1 LSTPFFKFFQ
11 ILFHSCNLHGHP
23 LKMQSYLCAKEK
35 WVCANSLPGAIIHLY
50 KYSFTGGIL
59 LLIHRMTATFGK
71 LQNRTLELKDGLNI
85 LQAPNETGKSTWCA
99 FLLSMFYGINSRE
112 REKAGFIPDKIRY
125 APWSGAPMSGRLEC
139 TANEG
144 DLTLTRSTRR
154 QTAPMGEF
162 KAVYTGT
169 GDPVPELTGSTCGEA
184 LLGVNREIF
193 ERSAFIRQS
202 GLAISQDA
210 SLERR
215 IASLITSGE
224 EEVSYSEAA
233 DILKKQLNRR
243 RHNKTGQLPALEAEL
258 QTTLRQITLC
268 GELEQQLKEA
278 LRRAE
283 ELSAGESLLT
293 AELDHHKQWEL
304 LQKQRALTQA
314 AETARQAESRAAAL
328 QERLATDQIP
338 ESETIIRLRGA
349 IVNLETTRKQ
359 VERAR
364 EARDE
369 AAKALLRAEA
379 ALNESP
385 FVGQAPEAAR
395 KTAAAVPPLRAPNP
409 LFSIL
414 LVVLGAAAGLAAGLA
429 IAGSA
434 ASWYIAAGGGVGL
447 LAALLELYLRATGSR
462 KKQAAYLHALNVQ
475 SAEELNAQ
483 LEHYLNRYAAFES
496 AQADLNAKSA
506 AAEALYNTLSSN
518 EQAILLEIRRFAPT
532 AFDIPTADA
541 LLREC
546 GTRRKQFSE
555 AASAA
560 EKARMYH
567 QLLLQ
572 EPLSA
577 EAAGLDPHMAPPLRE
592 KRVVSEELS
601 QLRGELAQTRSA
613 ADRLSG
619 QLHAAGDPVVL
630 RSAAEQLSGQIDALE
645 AEYTAIRLAM
655 DTLEHA
661 NTTLQNRFSPELG
674 RRTAEIFG
682 ELTDGRYSGVVLDRA
697 FHLSAEPQGDALYR
711 DAGLLS
717 AGTVD
722 QLYLSARL
730 AICDLALPKDRAL
743 PIVLDDAL
751 ANFDD
756 RRCAAAL
763 RWLKQ
768 EAQHRQILLLTCH
781 SREAEFFAG
790 DEEVFIQQLTE
801 TI

>member
-1 LSTPFFKFFQ
+1 
-11 ILFHSCNLHGHP
+11 
-23 LKMQSYLCAKEK
+23 
-35 WVCANSLPGAIIHLY
+35 
-50 KYSFTGGIL
+50 
-59 LLIHRMTATFGK
+59 MTATFGK
-71 LQNRTLELKDGLNI
+71 LQGQTLELKNGLNI
-85 LQAPNETGKSTWCA
+85 LQAPNETGKSTWCG

-112 REKAGFIPDKIRY
+112 RERAGFIPDKIRY
-125 APWSGAPMSGRLEC
+125 APWSGSAMSGRLDC
-139 TANEG
+139 SVGGT
-144 DLTLTRSTRR
+144 DLTLTRATRR

-162 KAVYTGT
+162 KAIYTGT
-169 GDPVPELTGSTCGEA
+169 GAPVPDLTGPTCGET

-224 EEVSYSEAA
+224 EEVSYSEVT
-233 DILKKQLNRR
+233 DTLKKQLNRR
-243 RHNKTGQLPALEAEL
+243 RHNKTGQLPTLEAEL
-258 QTTLRQITLC
+258 QAALQQISQC
-268 GELEQQLKEA
+268 EELEQQLKDTVCRTET
-278 LRRAE
+278 
-283 ELSAGESLLT
+283 LT
-293 AELDHHKQWEL
+293 AQEAALAAELAQHRQWEL
-304 LQKQRALTQA
+304 LQKQKALAQA
-314 AETARQAESRAAAL
+314 AETARQAEARAADLEAQL
-328 QERLATDQIP
+328 TADHTP

-359 VERAR
+359 VEKARAI
-364 EARDE
+364 RDE

-385 FVGQAPEAAR
+385 FVGQTPETAR
-395 KTAAAVPPLRAPNP
+395 KTAAGVPVLRKPNP
-409 LFSIL
+409 LLSIL
-414 LVVLGAAAGLAAGLA
+414 LVVLGAAAGMATSMAVAGHAVTL
-429 IAGSA
+429 S
-434 ASWYIAAGGGVGL
+434 IAAGGGIGL
-447 LAALLELYLRATGSR
+447 LVALLELYFQVSGSR
-462 KKQAAYLHALNVQ
+462 KKQTAYLHALG
-475 SAEELNAQ
+475 AATPEELNEH
-483 LEHYLNRYAAFES
+483 LEHYLNMYEVFET
-496 AQADLNAKSA
+496 AQADLNGKSA

-546 GTRRKQFSE
+546 GARRRKLAE
-555 AASAA
+555 ASAAA

-572 EPLSA
+572 DPLPAEPV
-577 EAAGLDPHMAPPLRE
+577 DPQMAPPLRE
-592 KRVVSEELS
+592 QHTVTEA
-601 QLRGELAQTRSA
+601 LAQTRSELTQARSA

-630 RSAAEQLSGQIDALE
+630 RSNAALLRQQITELE
-645 AEYTAIRLAM
+645 SEYAAIRLAM
-655 DTLEHA
+655 EALESA

-674 RRTAEIFG
+674 RRTAEIFS
-682 ELTDGRYSGVVLDRA
+682 ELTAGQYSGVVLDRA

-722 QLYLSARL
+722 QLYLAARL
-730 AICDLALPKDRAL
+730 AICDLALPKDRLL

-763 RWLKQ
+763 QWLKR
-768 EAQHRQILLLTCH
+768 EAEHRQILLFTCH

-801 TI
+801 QI

>member
-1 LSTPFFKFFQ
+1 
-11 ILFHSCNLHGHP
+11 
-23 LKMQSYLCAKEK
+23 
-35 WVCANSLPGAIIHLY
+35 
-50 KYSFTGGIL
+50 
-59 LLIHRMTATFGK
+59 MTATFGK

-125 APWSGAPMSGRLEC
+125 APWSGSTMSGRLDC
-139 TANEG
+139 TVNAG

-169 GDPVPELTGSTCGEA
+169 GDPVPDLTGPTCGET

-233 DILKKQLNRR
+233 DTLKKQLNRR
-243 RHNKTGQLPALEAEL
+243 RHNKTGQLPALETEL
-258 QTTLRQITLC
+258 QGILQQITLC
-268 GELEQQLKEA
+268 GDLEQQLKDT
-278 LRRAE
+278 LHRAE
-283 ELSAGESLLT
+283 ELAA
-293 AELDHHKQWEL
+293 AENILSEELAQHRQWEL
-304 LQKQRALTQA
+304 LQKQQALTQA
-314 AETARQAESRAAAL
+314 AEAAQQTEHRAAAL
-328 QERLATDQIP
+328 REQLSADHIP

-359 VERAR
+359 VEKAR

-369 AAKALLRAEA
+369 AAKDLLRAEA
-379 ALNESP
+379 AVNESP
-385 FVGQAPEAAR
+385 FAGQTPEQVRREVAEPPKGKANGIPIIL
-395 KTAAAVPPLRAPNP
+395 AVC
-409 LFSIL
+409 
-414 LVVLGAAAGLAAGLA
+414 GAAAALTVALYFLFPHLPPATGLWFIGFPL
-429 IAGSA
+429 ICLSSVVSA
-434 ASWYIAAGGGVGL
+434 L
-447 LAALLELYLRATGSR
+447 LARRSR
-462 KKQAAYLHALNVQ
+462 RKAQAAALTKRFGTADM
-475 SAEELNAQ
+475 AEIEAMADTYYKLYEKREA
-483 LEHYLNRYAAFES
+483 
-496 AQADLNAKSA
+496 AQANLNTKSA

-532 AFDIPTADA
+532 AFDIPTADV

-546 GTRRKQFSE
+546 GVRRKHLSE
-555 AASAA
+555 ATATA

-572 EPLSA
+572 EPLSI
-577 EAAGLDPHMAPPLRE
+577 EAPAPNTAPPQRE
-592 KRVVSEELS
+592 KHTVTEELTQVRS
-601 QLRGELAQTRSA
+601 ELAQVRSA

-630 RSAAEQLSGQIDALE
+630 RSTAEQLKEQISALE
-645 AEYTAIRLAM
+645 CEYAAIRLAI
-655 DTLEHA
+655 DTLENA

-682 ELTDGRYSGVVLDRA
+682 ELTDGQYNGVVLDRA

-763 RWLKQ
+763 RWLKR
-768 EAQHRQILLLTCH
+768 EAQHRQILLFTCH
-781 SREAEFFAG
+781 SREADFFAG

-801 TI
+801 TA